1 VFARH
6 LPPSAGRPRVLALD
20 PATASELAP
29 VADLTLAA
37 PGGWPPGPFDAVA
50 GQAAPEPETLQALR
64 ARLRPGGRLILAAAG
79 APDALLR
86 ALTESGLIHCLVEA
100 AGDEPGAAAEGPGPA
115 LVLYR
120 GERPPLGSSLD
131 RTQSLAREASPAGRS
146 ALPVI
151 DHQALPPTPFLHL
164 LITQT
169 PNKPV
174 WRLAPGE
181 GVTWHAATLVEPASG
196 RPALLV
202 FSALVKAVAY
212 MQRAVLAGQLAGIN
226 KVGKFPAAAAAGWPL
241 KLIYNPAFEQAQAAA
256 PGPALPVDPQLA
268 LTGEE

>member
-50 GQAAPEPETLQALR
+50 GQAAPEPQTLQALR

-79 APDALLR
+79 SPAALLR
-86 ALTESGLIHCLVEA
+86 ALTDNGLIHCLVEA
-100 AGDEPGAAAEGPGPA
+100 AAEGSGPA

-120 GERPPLGSSLD
+120 GERPPLGSSLA
-131 RTQSLAREASPAGRS
+131 RTRRLAREPSPADRG

-169 PNKPV
+169 PNK
-174 WRLAPGE
+174 RLAAGAGRGRHLARRDPGRARERPAGPAGVQRPGE
-181 GVTWHAATLVEPASG
+181 GGGVYAARRAG
-196 RPALLV
+196 RPALGH
-202 FSALVKAVAY
+202 
-212 MQRAVLAGQLAGIN
+212 Q
-226 KVGKFPAAAAAGWPL
+226 
-241 KLIYNPAFEQAQAAA
+241 
-256 PGPALPVDPQLA
+256 
-268 LTGEE
+268 